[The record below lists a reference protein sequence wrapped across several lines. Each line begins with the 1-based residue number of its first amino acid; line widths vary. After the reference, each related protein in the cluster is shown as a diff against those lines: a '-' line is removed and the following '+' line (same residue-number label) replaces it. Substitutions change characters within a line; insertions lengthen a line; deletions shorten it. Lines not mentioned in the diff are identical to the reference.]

1 MNAGNLP
8 GSQPVQCPVPKSGS
22 MTILHRFTRTP
33 LRAAIAGALAFAVPA
48 ALAIPAIPA
57 AAQAD
62 RLDQAVAALR
72 SISTLR
78 ADFSQTDR
86 NGQVVRGVL
95 TLKNPG
101 RIRFEYER
109 SANMLVVSNGRSLTL
124 IDYDV
129 AQVQRWP
136 ISNSPLGALL
146 DPRRDVK
153 RYGKLL
159 PTSNPNVISI
169 EVKDPKKPEYG
180 TITLVFVRNAAA
192 PGGLELTSWVALD
205 AQNKRTTVRLSN
217 QRYGIAVA
225 DSAFNYRD
233 PRRTGG
239 RP

>member
-1 MNAGNLP
+1 MTNL
-8 GSQPVQCPVPKSGS
+8 SRLSIIS
-22 MTILHRFTRTP
+22 
-33 LRAAIAGALAFAVPA
+33 LRAAMAGAIALAVPTALVVPAVPA
-48 ALAIPAIPA
+48 M
-57 AAQAD
+57 AQSD
-62 RLDQAVAALR
+62 SIDQAIAALR
-72 SISTLR
+72 AITTMR

-95 TLKNPG
+95 TLKSPG

-109 SANMLVVSNGRSLTL
+109 SVNMLVVSNGRSLTL

-136 ISNSPLGALL
+136 IGNSPLGALL

-153 RYGKLL
+153 RYGRLL
-159 PTSNPNVISI
+159 PTSNPNVISV

-180 TITLVFVRNAAA
+180 TITLIFVRNAAA

-217 QRYGIAVA
+217 QRYGIPVA
-225 DSAFNYRD
+225 DSAFTYRD

>member
-1 MNAGNLP
+1 
-8 GSQPVQCPVPKSGS
+8 
-22 MTILHRFTRTP
+22 MTILHSFTRIP
-33 LRAAIAGALAFAVPA
+33 LRAAIAGALALAVPA
-48 ALAIPAIPA
+48 ALAVSASPA

-62 RLDQAVAALR
+62 QLDQAVTALR
-72 SISTLR
+72 SITTLR
-78 ADFSQTDR
+78 ADFNQADR

-95 TLKNPG
+95 TLKSPG

-136 ISNSPLGALL
+136 IGNSPLGALL
-146 DPRRDVK
+146 DPHRDVK

-159 PTSNPNVISI
+159 PTSNPDVISVQ
-169 EVKDPKKPEYG
+169 VKDPNKPEYG
-180 TITLVFVRNAAA
+180 TITMIFVRNGSA
-192 PGGLELTSWVALD
+192 PGGFELASWVALD

-217 QRYGIAVA
+217 QQYGVAVA
-225 DSAFNYRD
+225 DSAFTYRD
-233 PRRTGG
+233 PRPTTR